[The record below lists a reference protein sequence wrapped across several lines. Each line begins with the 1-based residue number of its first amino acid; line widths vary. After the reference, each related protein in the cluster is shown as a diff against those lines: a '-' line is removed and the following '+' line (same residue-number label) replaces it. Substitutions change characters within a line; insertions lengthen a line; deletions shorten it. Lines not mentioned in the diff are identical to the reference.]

1 MNTFSTLC
9 RLFGTLF
16 YRRPDDAVMPPV
28 LNMLQQGALSE
39 MWPLVL
45 SDNSEFALKQL
56 RQPQDVAALCA
67 DYSEL
72 FGDNG
77 AVSLLAEQHG
87 IDVQGFA
94 AFQQQVGMPVAGTVA
109 GGHFGQM
116 LLTASW
122 VEDQSAEDEVSAQE
136 ALFQHYLLP
145 TAAKVLGQVEMHAK
159 TGFYRALA
167 VLTREALSAMAD
179 ELVEQLEAQ
188 NGDESDNA

>member
-72 FGDNG
+72 FGDHG

-94 AFQQQVGMPVAGTVA
+94 AFQQQVGMSGAGTVA

>member
-56 RQPQDVAALCA
+56 RQPQDVAALCT

-94 AFQQQVGMPVAGTVA
+94 AFQLQVGMPGAGSVA

>member
-56 RQPQDVAALCA
+56 RQAQDLAVLCT
-67 DYSEL
+67 DYTEL
-72 FGDNG
+72 FGENG

-87 IDVQGFA
+87 LDAQGFTD
-94 AFQQQVGMPVAGTVA
+94 FQQRVGMPGAGTVA

-145 TAAKVLGQVEMHAK
+145 MAAKVLGQVEMHAK

-179 ELVEQLEAQ
+179 ELVEQLDAQ
-188 NGDESDNA
+188 TGDESDNA

>member
-1 MNTFSTLC
+1 C

-87 IDVQGFA
+87 IDVQGFV
-94 AFQQQVGMPVAGTVA
+94 AFQQQVGMPGAGSVA

>member
-28 LNMLQQGALSE
+28 LNMLQQDALSE

-94 AFQQQVGMPVAGTVA
+94 AFQQQVGMPGAGTVA

>member
-56 RQPQDVAALCA
+56 RQPQDVAALCT

-94 AFQQQVGMPVAGTVA
+94 AFQQQVSMPGAGTVA

>member
-16 YRRPDDAVMPPV
+16 YRCPDDAVMPPV

-56 RQPQDVAALCA
+56 REPQDLAALCA
-67 DYSEL
+67 DYSAL
-72 FGDNG
+72 FGENG

-87 IDVQGFA
+87 VDALGFA
-94 AFQQQVGMPVAGTVA
+94 AFQQQVGMPGAGAVA

-122 VEDQSAEDEVSAQE
+122 VEDHSAEDEVSAQE
-136 ALFQHYLLP
+136 TLFQHYLLP

-179 ELVEQLEAQ
+179 ELVELSESQ
-188 NGDESDNA
+188 NGDAADNA

>member
-1 MNTFSTLC
+1 
-9 RLFGTLF
+9 
-16 YRRPDDAVMPPV
+16 

-56 RQPQDVAALCA
+56 RQPQDVAALCT

-94 AFQQQVGMPVAGTVA
+94 AFQQQVGMPGAGTVA

>member
-39 MWPLVL
+39 MWPLLL

-94 AFQQQVGMPVAGTVA
+94 AFQQQVGMPGADTVA

>member
-67 DYSEL
+67 DIA
-72 FGDNG
+72 NC
-77 AVSLLAEQHG
+77 LA
-87 IDVQGFA
+87 I
-94 AFQQQVGMPVAGTVA
+94 TVPY
-109 GGHFGQM
+109 HCWLNSM
-116 LLTASW
+116 
-122 VEDQSAEDEVSAQE
+122 
-136 ALFQHYLLP
+136 
-145 TAAKVLGQVEMHAK
+145 VLM
-159 TGFYRALA
+159 F
-167 VLTREALSAMAD
+167 
-179 ELVEQLEAQ
+179 
-188 NGDESDNA
+188 

>member
-94 AFQQQVGMPVAGTVA
+94 DFQQQVGMPGAGTVA

-188 NGDESDNA
+188 NGNESDNA